1 MENKNSQIV
10 SAELSLGEVTAKIK
24 KWFSYLLSK
33 WYVILI
39 FGLIGALLGMFYAKQ
54 NKPIYTA
61 TTTFVL
67 ESGESNTG
75 SLGQMAG
82 LAALAGIDFGSS
94 TGGIFQGDNLLELY
108 RSRKMIEAALYSRT
122 ATDTSVSMIE
132 KYLDVAEVKERWK
145 KKKPEL
151 LEISFK
157 NIKQKSSSLQRA
169 KDSVM
174 ESVVA
179 NIRDKCLVVDKLDK
193 KLSIIRV
200 EVKSND
206 ESFSKDFNDALVKN
220 VNDFYVT
227 TKTKKSQDNIK
238 ILQHKTDSVRGVMTG
253 AITSAAIVIDN
264 TPNLNPTKQAQRIIP
279 TQRSQFS
286 AETNKAILSQLIQHL
301 EMAKMALLRE
311 TPLIQVIDEPILP
324 LKKQFMSIYKGL
336 IFGVII
342 GVMLSL
348 FFMSITFV
356 IKRMVR

>member
-1 MENKNSQIV
+1 
-10 SAELSLGEVTAKIK
+10 
-24 KWFSYLLSK
+24 
-33 WYVILI
+33 
-39 FGLIGALLGMFYAKQ
+39 
-54 NKPIYTA
+54 
-61 TTTFVL
+61 
-67 ESGESNTG
+67 
-75 SLGQMAG
+75 
-82 LAALAGIDFGSS
+82 
-94 TGGIFQGDNLLELY
+94 
-108 RSRKMIEAALYSRT
+108 
-122 ATDTSVSMIE
+122 
-132 KYLDVAEVKERWK
+132 
-145 KKKPEL
+145 
-151 LEISFK
+151 
-157 NIKQKSSSLQRA
+157 
-169 KDSVM
+169 M

-348 FFMSITFV
+348 FFMSIAFV
-356 IKRMVR
+356 VKRMVR